1 MRKNVRSAPRPRN
14 GRSSRT
20 AAAIPNSQEPP
31 TTRAV
36 TATVTTKSGETVT
49 GLPVEIPDF
58 VVVIQPQTGP
68 VRSFLRQGEWPK
80 VVEHNPLQA
89 HVDLLGKYTDDDIH
103 NLAAYLESLK

>member
-1 MRKNVRSAPRPRN
+1 
-14 GRSSRT
+14 
-20 AAAIPNSQEPP
+20 
-31 TTRAV
+31 
-36 TATVTTKSGETVT
+36 
-49 GLPVEIPDF
+49 
-58 VVVIQPQTGP
+58 VIQPQTGP